1 MTCHFDFSGKRV
13 LVTGASQG
21 IGFAV
26 ARQFCSAGADTI
38 ILAENAE
45 IFSAAERLASE
56 NKAGIHPIRCD
67 IADEEQVAAAFA
79 EIGPLDVLVN
89 NAGYQPRTPIA
100 DLSPA
105 AVTEFRR
112 VTEINIVGTWLVTRS
127 AVARMPRGG
136 RIIMTSS
143 IWGKTGAAEYAG
155 YAASKHAVIGL
166 ARSLASELGPREIT
180 VNCICPGWVETEGAM
195 WTVRQIAAQQGRQAE
210 ALIDDYL
217 RHQPLPGMMSIEDV
231 AGAYLFL
238 ASDAARDITGQA
250 INVDRGH
257 FIG

>member
-26 ARQFCSAGADTI
+26 ARQFCAAGAETI

-45 IFSAAERLASE
+45 IFSAAERLAPE
-56 NKAGIHPIRCD
+56 GKMAPHPIRCD
-67 IADEEQVAAAFA
+67 IADEGQVRAAFA
-79 EIGPLDVLVN
+79 QIGSLDVLVN
-89 NAGYQPRTPIA
+89 NAGYQPRTPVA
-100 DLSPA
+100 DSSSTTLA
-105 AVTEFRR
+105 AFRR
-112 VTEINIVGTWLVTRS
+112 VMDINVVGTWLVTGA
-127 AVARMPRGG
+127 AVARMAHGG

-143 IWGKTGAAEYAG
+143 IWGKAGAAEYAG

-166 ARSLASELGPREIT
+166 ARSLAMELGEQEIT

-195 WTVRQIAAQQGRQAE
+195 WTVRQIAAQQGRTAE

-217 RHQPLPGMMSIEDV
+217 RHQPLAGMMSIEDV

-257 FIG
+257 FVG

>member
-1 MTCHFDFSGKRV
+1 MACHFDFSGKRV

-26 ARQFCSAGADTI
+26 ARQFRAAGADTI

-45 IFSAAERLASE
+45 IFAAAERLGVGVRSM
-56 NKAGIHPIRCD
+56 RCD
-67 IADEEQVAAAFA
+67 IAEEDQVAAAFA
-79 EIGPLDVLVN
+79 EIGPLDILVN
-89 NAGYQPRTPIA
+89 NAGYQPRTPVA
-100 DLSPA
+100 DLSA
-105 AVTEFRR
+105 AALADFRR
-112 VTEINIVGTWLVTRS
+112 VTDINIVGTWLVTRA
-127 AVARMPRGG
+127 AVASMPRGG

-166 ARSLASELGPREIT
+166 ARSLALELGPREIT

-195 WTVRQIAAQQGRQAE
+195 WTVRQIATQQGRQAE

-217 RHQPLPGMMSIEDV
+217 RHQPLPGMMSIDDV
-231 AGAYLFL
+231 AGTYLFL
-238 ASDAARDITGQA
+238 ASEAARDITGQA

>member
-1 MTCHFDFSGKRV
+1 MSFHFDFTGKRA

-26 ARQFCSAGADTI
+26 ARQFRAAGAETI
-38 ILAENAE
+38 ILAENVE
-45 IFSAAERLASE
+45 IFAAAERLASE
-56 NKAGIHPIRCD
+56 CGARVHPIRCD
-67 IADEEQVAAAFA
+67 IADEGQVAATFT
-79 EIGPLDVLVN
+79 EIGPLDILVN
-89 NAGYQPRTPIA
+89 NAGYQPRIPVA
-100 DLSPA
+100 DLSA
-105 AVTEFRR
+105 AALDEFRR
-112 VTEINIVGTWLVTRS
+112 VTNINIVGTWLVTRA
-127 AVARMPRGG
+127 AVASMPRGG

-166 ARSLASELGPREIT
+166 ARSLALELGQREIT

-217 RHQPLPGMMSIEDV
+217 SHQPLRGLMSIEDV
-231 AGAYLFL
+231 AGTYLFI

>member
-1 MTCHFDFSGKRV
+1 MTCHFDFTGKRV

-26 ARQFCSAGADTI
+26 ARQFRAAGADTI
-38 ILAENAE
+38 ILAETAE
-45 IFSAAERLASE
+45 IFSAAERLA
-56 NKAGIHPIRCD
+56 GVHPIRCD
-67 IADEEQVAAAFA
+67 IADESQVLAAFS
-79 EIGPLDVLVN
+79 EIGALDVLVN
-89 NAGYQPRTPIA
+89 NAGYQPRTPVGDISAAGLA
-100 DLSPA
+100 D
-105 AVTEFRR
+105 FRR
-112 VTEINIVGTWLVTRS
+112 VLDINIVGTWLVTRAAAAS
-127 AVARMPRGG
+127 MPRGG

-155 YAASKHAVIGL
+155 YTASKHAVIGL
-166 ARSLASELGPREIT
+166 ARSLALELGHREIT
-180 VNCICPGWVETEGAM
+180 VNCICPGWVDTEGAM
-195 WTVRQIAAQQGRQAE
+195 WTVRQIAAQQGRKAE
-210 ALIDDYL
+210 ALVDDYL

-231 AGAYLFL
+231 ASAYLFL